1 MNRIK
6 VINLIPKAFSNEQ
19 ASVLRDEIKKLLDAG
34 AQKIEID
41 FSGIT
46 VFTTLFFNFST
57 GVFINEMG
65 KEKYDKGIENA
76 ESIANDVADIDYI
89 LSQMGGTL
97 IT

>member
-1 MNRIK
+1 M
-6 VINLIPKAFSNEQ
+6 
-19 ASVLRDEIKKLLDAG
+19 LRDEIKKLLDAG

-65 KEKYDKGIENA
+65 KEKYDTIFEITNLDDLGESTYNHSYNNCIRDEIKGDEEINA
-76 ESIANDVADIDYI
+76 KILEILNGIDE
-89 LSQMGGTL
+89 
-97 IT
+97 